1 MCRKLYTGSKF
12 VSCMQLHSQGNNL
25 FVGGLDNVFSWIDLE
40 LSNKPWRTLKNHTS
54 AIRSLAVHNRYPL
67 LATVSDDA
75 TAIVYHAKV
84 SNDYLHDNELIPVKR
99 LFGHKYKSQKTLN
112 ETKKNENEKSANNE
126 YMCSADQLAILSA
139 IFHPTQAWLFTAG
152 ADGQIGLFSY

>member
-1 MCRKLYTGSKF
+1 
-12 VSCMQLHSQGNNL
+12 MQLHPQGNNL
-25 FVGGLDNVFSWIDLE
+25 FIGGLDKVFSWIDLE
-40 LSNKPWRTLKNHTS
+40 LGAKPWRTLKNHTS

-84 SNDYLHDNELIPVKR
+84 SNDLLHDNELIPVKR
-99 LFGHKYKSQKTLN
+99 LFGHKCKVQKALK
-112 ETKKNENEKSANNE
+112 EAKNNE
-126 YMCSADQLAILSA
+126 DDKSEELIRPADQLAILSVV
-139 IFHPTQAWLFTAG
+139 FHPTQAWLLTAG